1 VIELGEDEVP
11 TGLAV
16 TAFRALLKDPY
27 RFVLEKVYGLN
38 RLDDNARELD
48 PLGFGTLAH
57 EILHRFG
64 LLALESPP
72 SVDVSN
78 ESDVAGSLMD
88 LLEEDLSTRFG
99 EDAMPAVYLQAE
111 QLKVRLRAFAKKQAQ
126 WAGNGWEIVAVE
138 CEGVDVPFDVDGRPF
153 LLRGRID
160 RIDHNP
166 STGEW
171 AVLDYKT
178 GQSVDPPEKTHRK
191 TRGRDH
197 QWIDLQL
204 PLYRRLLSGILD
216 GDGARVIDIDV
227 DGVEQS
233 RIRFGFVSLP
243 QNVEKTAFMV
253 ADWTAQDFASA
264 ETAAREAVRRLRE
277 ARFKFDKDVTK
288 VAQFG
293 QDALE
298 PLLAVGWQST
308 GEHEEASSPSSGR
321 ASER

>member
-1 VIELGEDEVP
+1 
-11 TGLAV
+11 
-16 TAFRALLKDPY
+16 
-27 RFVLEKVYGLN
+27 
-38 RLDDNARELD
+38 
-48 PLGFGTLAH
+48 
-57 EILHRFG
+57 
-64 LLALESPP
+64 
-72 SVDVSN
+72 
-78 ESDVAGSLMD
+78 MD
-88 LLEEDLSTRFG
+88 LLEDDLSIRFG

-126 WAGNGWEIVAVE
+126 WAAHGWKIVAVE

-178 GQSVDPPEKTHRK
+178 GQSVDPPEKTHRR
-191 TRGRDH
+191 TRGREQ

-243 QNVEKTAFMV
+243 QNVEKTDFMI

-277 ARFKFDKDVTK
+277 ARFEFDKDVTK
-288 VAQFG
+288 VTQFG
-293 QDALE
+293 QDPLE
-298 PLLAVGWQST
+298 PLLAVGWQAT
-308 GEHEEASSPSSGR
+308 DEREEAASPSAKG